1 MDPREKW
8 ICPLCRTGHPNERS
22 SVRAYLSVCE
32 IFLQANVE
40 ARIQLINKHKYCKLC
55 TMNLA
60 NKTHQ
65 TSSICP
71 KTDRFKCSN
80 CTEPKSLTHCSLL
93 CLANQRNHST
103 RGRPAQ
109 RNPGHGRGGSRGRQ
123 PGSGHPPPGR
133 SHSSGSESRHPSSGG
148 CRQGFQ
154 GYTKWNSDP
163 INYKDWEKA
172 ITN

>member
-32 IFLQANVE
+32 IFLQTNVE

-123 PGSGHPPPGR
+123 PGSGHPHQVGLTHLVLSLATLLLVAVDKVTSRVTPSGTMPPSTTQIG
-133 SHSSGSESRHPSSGG
+133 
-148 CRQGFQ
+148 
-154 GYTKWNSDP
+154 K
-163 INYKDWEKA
+163 KL
-172 ITN
+172 